1 MTTLTLDSEAT
12 DLVALSAFS
21 ALRRIGMIDY
31 LVFIGRFQPFHAGH
45 VAVIKAALQQAHQVI
60 VLIGSTNKP
69 RSTRNPF
76 SFDERQQMILGAFA
90 SDDASRI
97 HCVAL
102 PDSLYNDHKWL
113 RSVQHGVA
121 SVAGVDTLDQAKRI
135 GLIGH
140 NKDSTSY
147 YLSLFPTWSSVAV
160 DNYHNL
166 SATPIRDA
174 YLLGAMPL
182 ADKVPASTLTVLQA
196 FTKTAE
202 YKRLQEEAWF
212 IDEYRKSWQTSPYPP
227 TFITVDAVV
236 VQSGHILLV
245 ERDGMPGRGQWALP
259 GGFIDHKETLL
270 ESCLRE
276 LREETGL
283 DVTDQLLRSSLK
295 ARMTFD
301 DPYRSARGR
310 TVTEA
315 FCFEMEPD
323 PRGLPQVVGGD
334 DARRAFWVPLT
345 QVVPEVMF
353 EDHHAIICR
362 MLGL

>member
-1 MTTLTLDSEAT
+1 M
-12 DLVALSAFS
+12 
-21 ALRRIGMIDY
+21 DY

-45 VAVIKAALQQAHQVI
+45 VAVIRAALERARDVI

-76 SFDERQQMILGAFA
+76 SFAERCQMIEGAFEP
-90 SDDASRI
+90 SDAARI

-113 RSVQHGVA
+113 RSVQQ
-121 SVAGVDTLDQAKRI
+121 GVDSVLAQADQDADTVRI

-147 YLSLFPTWSSVAV
+147 YLSLFPNWSSVAV

-182 ADKVPASTLTVLQA
+182 TDKVPASTLQVLQD
-196 FTKTAE
+196 FTQTTE
-202 YKRLQEEAWF
+202 FKRLQEEAWY
-212 IDEYRKSWQTSPYPP
+212 IDEYRKSWKNSPYAP
-227 TFITVDAVV
+227 TFVTVDAVV
-236 VQSGHILLV
+236 VQAGHVLLI

-259 GGFIDHKETLL
+259 GGFIDHQETLL

-283 DVTDQLLRSSLK
+283 QVSDSLLKSSLK
-295 ARMTFD
+295 QRMTFD

-310 TVTEA
+310 TITEA
-315 FCFEMEPD
+315 FCFELEPD
-323 PRGLPQVVGGD
+323 SHGLPAVQGGD
-334 DARRAFWVPLT
+334 DARAAFWVPLAE
-345 QVVPEVMF
+345 VVPERMF
-353 EDHHAIICR
+353 EDHHAIISR
-362 MLGL
+362 LLRL